1 MSQASCD
8 RLWARRDAKSG
19 TRGIEASGHTH
30 LVGHLRLVGVQELAT
45 TEELVNHE
53 ELFRILDAR
62 VEVEGGVLG
71 EGLVGDDIDGTHL
84 ARLWSCERWWG
95 LCDYVVDG
103 CKRLSLRDA

>member
-1 MSQASCD
+1 MSQASGD

-30 LVGHLRLVGVQELAT
+30 LVGHLRLVGVEELAT
-45 TEELVNHE
+45 TEELVDHE

-71 EGLVGDDIDGTHL
+71 EHFLLGDLNGTHF
-84 ARLWSCERWWG
+84 A
-95 LCDYVVDG
+95 
-103 CKRLSLRDA
+103 

>member
-1 MSQASCD
+1 MSQASGD

-30 LVGHLRLVGVQELAT
+30 LVGHLRLVGVEELAT
-45 TEELVNHE
+45 TEELVDHE

-84 ARLWSCERWWG
+84 ARLCSCERWWG

-103 CKRLSLRDA
+103 CKKVSLRDA